1 MGVVDS
7 ECLDD
12 GIDDCAAGPVTDAV
26 AEAAR
31 AERLAREA
39 RAVEAQGGKD
49 TVVAGCAI
57 VKKGSCHR
65 STH

>member
-1 MGVVDS
+1 M
-7 ECLDD
+7 
-12 GIDDCAAGPVTDAV
+12 

-39 RAVEAQGGKD
+39 GAVEAQGGKD

-57 VKKGSCHR
+57 VKKVRAIDQPIEIRGEDLP
-65 STH
+65 TVFLDV

>member
-1 MGVVDS
+1 M
-7 ECLDD
+7 
-12 GIDDCAAGPVTDAV
+12 

-39 RAVEAQGGKD
+39 GAVEAQVGKD

-57 VKKGSCHR
+57 VKKVRAIDQPIEKHGEDL
-65 STH
+65 TAGFLDV